1 MAGTEPTVVFIGPD
15 AEAEQVA
22 AILGTRGIRARVHS
36 NSGAARPWGAAG
48 ASDSTVVVR
57 AADAEEATRLLDQ
70 NPRWRPVDEESEA
83 RNAKN
88 SYVFFTVIAAV
99 VGVCGLGLI
108 LYVLLR

>member
-1 MAGTEPTVVFIGPD
+1 MAEAEPTVVFVGPD

-22 AILGTRGIRARVHS
+22 AILGTRGIHARVHS

-57 AADAEEATRLLDQ
+57 ARDVAEATRLLDE
-70 NPRWRPVDEESEA
+70 NPRWRPVDEESEERSA
-83 RNAKN
+83 RE
-88 SYVFFTVIAAV
+88 SYVFFTVTAV
-99 VGVCGLGLI
+99 VVGICGLALI